1 MGKGKD
7 QIEKRIMIE
16 VHEFLENLKNS
27 NCQPIDLS
35 SIYAVSVTNVIC
47 DIMMSVRF
55 SLDDPNFRR
64 FTFLIEEGMRL
75 FGEIYTVDYIPS
87 VQYLPAKCEVKRK
100 ISKNREEMFKFYQE
114 VIKEHEQTFDP
125 NNIRDLVDTYLAEIM
140 KAKEEGRS
148 HELFEGKDHGEF
160 CTRLLYI

>member
-7 QIEKRIMIE
+7 KMEQRIMTE
-16 VHEFLENLKNS
+16 VHEFLENIKNS
-27 NCQPIDLS
+27 DCQPIDLS
-35 SIYAVSVTNVIC
+35 PIYAVSVTNVIC

-55 SLDDPNFRR
+55 SLDDPKFRR

-75 FGEIYTVDYIPS
+75 FGEINTVDYIPS
-87 VQYLPAKCEVKRK
+87 VQYLPTIFEAKKK
-100 ISKNREEMFKFYQE
+100 ISKNREEMFEFYRE
-114 VIKEHEQTFDP
+114 VISEHKETFDP

-148 HELFEGKDHGEF
+148 NELFEGKDHGEF
-160 CTRLLYI
+160 